1 MMCGTAPR
9 MTARKVC
16 RSTHWKMQTG
26 AEAEVHGEFD
36 RREAMEQVIDSC
48 IRDGFLTEFLS
59 VKENREAITM
69 AEIWEYDEEAARRAA
84 EAEMEE
90 MREAIKLAQKESYD
104 QGLESGEARLSALIS
119 RLIDEHR
126 MEDVAA
132 AVKDPAR
139 RAELYR
145 EYPDIT

>member
-1 MMCGTAPR
+1 
-9 MTARKVC
+9 
-16 RSTHWKMQTG
+16 
-26 AEAEVHGEFD
+26 
-36 RREAMEQVIDSC
+36 
-48 IRDGFLTEFLS
+48 
-59 VKENREAITM
+59 M

-90 MREAIKLAQKESYD
+90 MRKAIKLAQKESYD